1 MCQDVTGQTRFE
13 IFLAIIY
20 LHDIFHC
27 ISTRAKGNMQMQG
40 MIFLWAYQRRSPCVL
55 RGLFMN
61 IPPHPHLLPQ
71 CQLQL
76 CQRLNSWSFVSI
88 IMPIIQ
94 LSFSKQPVNYTASVF
109 EINVNYTAVLSI
121 QTVKYKA
128 SVIETVNYTATVFE
142 TTCQSYRWCFR
153 NKLSIIQLVLSKQ
166 TVNFTATVFEI
177 NCQLYS

>member
-1 MCQDVTGQTRFE
+1 
-13 IFLAIIY
+13 
-20 LHDIFHC
+20 
-27 ISTRAKGNMQMQG
+27 
-40 MIFLWAYQRRSPCVL
+40 MIFFIAFLPEQRAICKCRGWFSFGPISVGHPVCCAAYSW
-55 RGLFMN
+55 
-61 IPPHPHLLPQ
+61 ISHPHPHLLPQ

-166 TVNFTATVFEI
+166 TVEL
-177 NCQLYS
+177 CS